1 MAVLRLSNGDDL
13 VVKLSAADSVAR
25 LKGDGFV
32 DFESEE
38 GPVRVRPSG
47 VIAVIDSSERKSTG
61 FRIGMGPDSE
71 KG

>member
-13 VVKLSAADSVAR
+13 VVKLTVAEAAAK
-25 LKGDGFV
+25 LQGDDFV
-32 DFESEE
+32 EIDAEE

-47 VIAVIDSSERKSTG
+47 VIAIIDSSERKSTG
-61 FRIGMGPDSE
+61 FRFGVEVGD

>member
-13 VVKLSAADSVAR
+13 VVRVSASDAVAKLT
-25 LKGDGFV
+25 GDDFV
-32 DFESEE
+32 DFDSEE

-61 FRIGMGPDSE
+61 FRIGMAPTSDKS
-71 KG
+71 